1 MRAGSDH
8 LGTQLFFAFVCCKL
22 KFYFRST
29 YLKSQN
35 LIWDRNVSYLR
46 PMTMTSMFEWSWLQY
61 FIHLV
66 SWTIKTFTWGFKSRL
81 TYSLATQ
88 SFVCYSG
95 TINSLLHL
103 YYSNYHLRASVGVM
117 YLDNPQN
124 AVFSKLYAIIFIII
138 CMTKILIAYCMG
150 CAYNVAI
157 VISHWAA
164 TFIVFITCSTKSE
177 HAHET
182 KAFIKFSNHPVDRS
196 PLKCLLAPWAQKRVG
211 QEKMWLYYHTNMSI
225 FDLKLFVI

>member
-8 LGTQLFFAFVCCKL
+8 LGTQPVLQLFFAFVCCKL

-124 AVFSKLYAIIFIII
+124 AVFSMQSYLSLFAWPKFLSHIAWVVLTTLQSWSHTELQLSSCSSLAQLRVSMHMRQKLLSNFQII
-138 CMTKILIAYCMG
+138 LS
-150 CAYNVAI
+150 I
-157 VISHWAA
+157 VH
-164 TFIVFITCSTKSE
+164 
-177 HAHET
+177 H
-182 KAFIKFSNHPVDRS
+182 
-196 PLKCLLAPWAQKRVG
+196 
-211 QEKMWLYYHTNMSI
+211 
-225 FDLKLFVI
+225 

>member
-124 AVFSKLYAIIFIII
+124 AVFSMQSYLSLFAWPNFY
-138 CMTKILIAYCMG
+138 CILHG
-150 CAYNVAI
+150 
-157 VISHWAA
+157 
-164 TFIVFITCSTKSE
+164 
-177 HAHET
+177 
-182 KAFIKFSNHPVDRS
+182 
-196 PLKCLLAPWAQKRVG
+196 LCLQRCNCDLTLSCNFHRVHH
-211 QEKMWLYYHTNMSI
+211 LLN
-225 FDLKLFVI
+225 